1 MTKDLTT
8 SGLDRQNI
16 LNNQIAIEEMRKRV
30 DVKGVFWET
39 KIYIT
44 KEDIADFYEVD
55 VRTITRY
62 IDKYSDELRNNGY
75 KVLKGRELKT
85 FLNIYEKSFAK
96 DINVPSKITQ
106 LGVFDFRS
114 FLNIGM
120 LLSESL
126 KARQIRELILD
137 IVIDIINDKTGGSTK
152 YINKRDNDFL
162 FSSFQEENYRRIFT
176 DALNLYVEDNK
187 YKYAKLTNMIYK
199 SIFKENAQEYKKIL
213 DLKASDKVR
222 ETFYSEI
229 LDIIASYEN
238 GLAEEIKSEFE
249 SKGSKLTIKE
259 VEKLFK
265 KFEQMPHWKPLIEKG
280 RIKMSSRDMALRDAF
295 HYQLAEYIQPL
306 NQEEFDKFLGE
317 KSDELEKLLKENQD
331 VLKRL
336 RERE

>member
-85 FLNIYEKSFAK
+85 FLNIYGKSFAK

-137 IVIDIINDKTGGSTK
+137 IVIDIINDKTGGNTK

-249 SKGSKLTIKE
+249 SKGSKLAIKE

>member
-1 MTKDLTT
+1 MNKDLTT

-16 LNNQIAIEEMRKRV
+16 LNNQIAV
-30 DVKGVFWET
+30 DEISHRIKIKSVNFEN

-44 KEDIADFYEVD
+44 KEIVAEFYEVD

-85 FLNIYEKSFAK
+85 FLNAYEKSFAK
-96 DINVPSKITQ
+96 DINVSSKITQ
-106 LGVFDFRS
+106 LGVFDFRA

-126 KARQIRELILD
+126 KARQIRELMLD
-137 IVIDIINDKTGGSTK
+137 IVIDIINDKTGGNTK

-162 FSSFQEENYRRIFT
+162 FSSFQEENYRRKFT
-176 DALNLYVEDNK
+176 DSLNLYVEDNK

-199 SIFKENAQEYKKIL
+199 SIFKENAKEYKKIL

-229 LDIIASYEN
+229 LDIVASYEN
-238 GLAEEIKSEFE
+238 GLAEEIKINFE
-249 SKGSKLTIKE
+249 KKGRRLTIDE
-259 VEKLFK
+259 TEEIFK
-265 KFEQMPHWKPLIEKG
+265 KFEKLPLWKPLIEKG
-280 RIKMSSRDMALRDAF
+280 RVKMSSRDMALRDAF
-295 HYQLAEYIQPL
+295 HYQLVEYIQPL
-306 NQEEFDKFLGE
+306 NQKEFDKFLGE
-317 KSDELEKLLKENQD
+317 KSEELEKLLKENED

-336 RERE
+336 KER

>member
-1 MTKDLTT
+1 MNKDLTT

-16 LNNQIAIEEMRKRV
+16 LNNQIAVDEMSHRINIKNV
-30 DVKGVFWET
+30 TFEN

-44 KEDIADFYEVD
+44 KEIVAEFYEVD

-62 IDKYSDELRNNGY
+62 IENNSEELRNNGY
-75 KVLKGRELKT
+75 EVLKGKRLKE
-85 FLNIYEKSFAK
+85 FLHTIDKSFAK

-120 LLSESL
+120 LLSESI
-126 KARQIRELILD
+126 KAKQVRKLILD
-137 IVIDIINDKTGGSTK
+137 IAIDIINKKTGGNTK
-152 YINKRDNDFL
+152 YINKRDQDFL
-162 FSSFQEENYRRIFT
+162 FSSFQEDNYRRKFT
-176 DALNLYVEDNK
+176 DALRDYLEDDA
-187 YKYAKLTNMIYK
+187 YKYAKFTNMIYK
-199 SIFKENAQEYKKIL
+199 SIFKENAKEYKKIL
-213 DLKASDKVR
+213 DLKASDKIR

-229 LDIIASYEN
+229 LDIVSSYEN
-238 GLAEEIKSEFE
+238 GLAEEIKNEFE

-259 VEKLFK
+259 VEELFK

-280 RIKMSSRDMALRDAF
+280 RVKMSSRDMALREAF

-306 NQEEFDKFLGE
+306 NQEEFNKFLGE
-317 KSDELEKLLKENQD
+317 KSDELEKLLIENQD

-336 RERE
+336 RERR